1 MTKRGNAAGIHGVCG
16 ALFAWSVACSTP
28 VFADTSPAL
37 DRASLWVGGFYSD
50 TETRIGASDRSG
62 RYSGSV
68 GLEDDL
74 GFRRHKAVPRARLDF
89 LIGEHQGF
97 SFDFFGID
105 RTHSRSISRAF
116 DYDGQHFVLIGEHQG
131 FSFDFFGI
139 DRTHSRSISR
149 AFDYDGQH
157 FDASARVDGKL
168 NFNFGSA
175 AYRWWF
181 GSGNDVFGF
190 GVGAAYYGV
199 KARVAG
205 EASLDGQ
212 TAQAEAS
219 SHETAWAPVLQLGWR
234 HAFTRDL
241 RMYFD
246 AYGVKKNGGNLAGH
260 IYNAALGLEWFPI
273 ENLGIG
279 GEYGYTRI
287 KLEQNRTNYRANLD
301 MKLKG
306 PSLFVRLR
314 F

>member
-1 MTKRGNAAGIHGVCG
+1 MTRSGNGARIHGVCG
-16 ALFAWSVACSTP
+16 ALLALTAACSVP
-28 VFADTSPAL
+28 AYADTSPAL
-37 DRASLWVGGFYSD
+37 DRASLWIGGFYSD
-50 TETRIGASDRSG
+50 TETRIGASDRRG
-62 RYSGSV
+62 QYSGSV

-74 GFRRHKAVPRARLDF
+74 GFQRHKAVPRARLDF
-89 LIGEHQGF
+89 LMGDHQGF
-97 SFDFFGID
+97 SFDFFGIN

-116 DYDGQHFVLIGEHQG
+116 DYDGN
-131 FSFDFFGI
+131 
-139 DRTHSRSISR
+139 R
-149 AFDYDGQH
+149 

-181 GSGNDVFGF
+181 GSGSDVFGF

-199 KARVAG
+199 KARIAG
-205 EASLDGQ
+205 EASLNGE

-219 SHETAWAPVLQLGWR
+219 THDTAWAPVLQLGWR
-234 HAFTRDL
+234 HAFTHDL
-241 RMYFD
+241 RMYID

-287 KLEQNRTNYRANLD
+287 KLEQSRTNYRANLD

>member
-1 MTKRGNAAGIHGVCG
+1 MTKRENAARVHGVCG
-16 ALFAWSVACSTP
+16 ALFALAAACSTP

-62 RYSGSV
+62 QYSGSV

-74 GFRRHKAVPRARLDF
+74 GFRRHKAVPRARFDF
-89 LIGEHQGF
+89 LIGDHQGF

-116 DYDGQHFVLIGEHQG
+116 DYDGN
-131 FSFDFFGI
+131 
-139 DRTHSRSISR
+139 
-149 AFDYDGQH
+149 H

-181 GSGNDVFGF
+181 GSGSDVFGL
-190 GVGAAYYGV
+190 GIGAAYYGV

-205 EASLDGQ
+205 EASLNGE

-219 SHETAWAPVLQLGWR
+219 THDTAWAPVLQLGWR
-234 HAFTRDL
+234 HAFTRDV

>member
-1 MTKRGNAAGIHGVCG
+1 MTRPQRLRAKVTRQVPRVDIPISKVTRIAQGDELMTKRGNAAGIHGVCG

-89 LIGEHQGF
+89 
-97 SFDFFGID
+97 
-105 RTHSRSISRAF
+105 
-116 DYDGQHFVLIGEHQG
+116 LIGEHQG

>member
-1 MTKRGNAAGIHGVCG
+1 MTKPGNAARFHGVCG
-16 ALFAWSVACSTP
+16 ALLAWSVACSTP

-37 DRASLWVGGFYSD
+37 DRASLWIGGFYSD

-89 LIGEHQGF
+89 LIG
-97 SFDFFGID
+97 D
-105 RTHSRSISRAF
+105 
-116 DYDGQHFVLIGEHQG
+116 HQG

-181 GSGNDVFGF
+181 GSGSDVFGF

-199 KARVAG
+199 KARIAG
-205 EASLDGQ
+205 EASLDGR

-234 HAFTRDL
+234 HAFTHDL